1 MANAL
6 SNPILVELTRG
17 GAVESVHRGSVA
29 VCDTKGRVQFALGD
43 IDASVFPRSAFK
55 MMQALPLVE
64 TGAAERYGVSDEEL
78 ALACASHSGEAMHV
92 TRVRAW
98 LKRLGLSECDLA
110 CGPHPPVNEDAA
122 KGLVRSGEAPTRAHN
137 NCSGKHTGFLTLALH
152 LGASTQGYEALDHIV
167 QQRVRAAVAEICG
180 IAEAD
185 LRAGIDGCAAPNYAM
200 PLKALAAGMA
210 RIADPASLP
219 EARAAAARRLNAA
232 VKAHPALVAGT
243 GRACSVLIPQLRHAA
258 TVKTGAEG
266 VFTAVV
272 PGLKLGVALK
282 IDDGATRASETAIA
296 SVLVRLGVLD
306 AAAARPF
313 TRAPILNTR
322 GQEAGERRAAAAVFA

>member
-1 MANAL
+1 VANAL

-29 VCDTKGRVQFALGD
+29 VCDAKGRVQFALGD
-43 IDASVFPRSAFK
+43 IDVSVFPRSAFK

-78 ALACASHSGEAMHV
+78 ALACASHSGEAVHV
-92 TRVRAW
+92 THVRTW
-98 LKRLGLSECDLA
+98 LKRLGLSDRDLA

-122 KGLVRSGEAPTRAHN
+122 KALVRSGEAPTRAHN

-152 LGASTQGYEALDHIV
+152 LGAPTRGYEALDHIV
-167 QQRVRAAVAEICG
+167 QQRVRAAIAEICG

-200 PLKALAAGMA
+200 PLKALATGMA

-243 GRACSVLIPQLRHAA
+243 GRACSVLIPELRHAA

-266 VFTAVV
+266 VFTAVI

-313 TRAPILNTR
+313 THAPLLNTR
-322 GQEAGERRAAAAVFA
+322 GQEAGERRAAAALA

>member
-29 VCDTKGRVQFALGD
+29 VCDAKGRVQFALGD

-64 TGAAERYGVSDEEL
+64 TGAADRYGVSDEEL

-98 LKRLGLSECDLA
+98 LKRLGLSESDLA

-122 KGLVRSGEAPTRAHN
+122 KALVRSGEAPTRAHN

-180 IAEAD
+180 VAEAD

-200 PLKALAAGMA
+200 PLKALATGMA

-219 EARAAAARRLNAA
+219 EARAAAARRLNAV

-243 GRACSVLIPQLRHAA
+243 GRACSVLIPVLRHAA

-313 TRAPILNTR
+313 THAPILNTR
-322 GQEAGERRAAAAVFA
+322 GQEAGERRAAAALA